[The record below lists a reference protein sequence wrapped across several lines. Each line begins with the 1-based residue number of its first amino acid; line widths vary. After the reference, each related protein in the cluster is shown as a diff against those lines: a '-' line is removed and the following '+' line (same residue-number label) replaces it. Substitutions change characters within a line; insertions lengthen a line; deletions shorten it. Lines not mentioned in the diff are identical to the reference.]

1 LSKIKLLYITNQI
14 CGSGGLERVL
24 SIKSNYL
31 INKFDYEVHIIT
43 LNQKD
48 EPLFYEFSDQLIFH
62 DIRVVGN
69 AIHAFM
75 NYKNGLQKVVNTVKP
90 DVISVCDDGLKGF
103 FVPYFL
109 RRNKAI
115 VYERHASKNI
125 FKNKDSSSFIDRLKF
140 KFLEGLMYL
149 GGRKYSSFIVLTNE
163 NLKEWKFKN
172 LHVIPNPLSYS
183 EVQKSSLKNKKV
195 ISVGNHGFQKGY
207 DRLLQS
213 WKKVSDIH
221 PDWTLEIYG
230 DKKHSKKHYDLAQ
243 KLNISDKVA
252 FYEPVKDIQKKYQE
266 ASIYTMSSRSEGFG
280 MVLIEA
286 MIHGIP
292 CVSFNC
298 PSGPSDI
305 ISNNEDGFLVD
316 NGDIEAMSIKVI
328 NLIEDEK
335 LRRIMGEKASK
346 NALRYLPEIIMV
358 EWDNLF
364 KKLIDN

>member
-125 FKNKDSSSFIDRLKF
+125 FKNK
-140 KFLEGLMYL
+140 
-149 GGRKYSSFIVLTNE
+149 
-163 NLKEWKFKN
+163 
-172 LHVIPNPLSYS
+172 
-183 EVQKSSLKNKKV
+183 Q
-195 ISVGNHGFQKGY
+195 
-207 DRLLQS
+207 
-213 WKKVSDIH
+213 
-221 PDWTLEIYG
+221 
-230 DKKHSKKHYDLAQ
+230 
-243 KLNISDKVA
+243 
-252 FYEPVKDIQKKYQE
+252 
-266 ASIYTMSSRSEGFG
+266 
-280 MVLIEA
+280 
-286 MIHGIP
+286 
-292 CVSFNC
+292 
-298 PSGPSDI
+298 
-305 ISNNEDGFLVD
+305 
-316 NGDIEAMSIKVI
+316 
-328 NLIEDEK
+328 
-335 LRRIMGEKASK
+335 
-346 NALRYLPEIIMV
+346 
-358 EWDNLF
+358 
-364 KKLIDN
+364 